1 MARAG
6 AAEQRL
12 AGEEVDTHDEAV
24 AVGGGGRQRHRHAG
38 SGAAR
43 ALSDTVGGIGK
54 AVPMSVK
61 FAV

>member
-1 MARAG
+1 MPSSVSPARKSTRTTRPSLSVA
-6 AAEQRL
+6 
-12 AGEEVDTHDEAV
+12 EAV
-24 AVGGGGRQRHRHAG
+24 NVAGTPAVALPG
-38 SGAAR
+38 